1 MHALQTFIKRIFN
14 HVIIETPTTIIH
26 PNEER
31 QIPYLNA
38 PEGSQKHLSGVRNEA
53 KTVLRGP

>member
-1 MHALQTFIKRIFN
+1 MHAFQIFIKRIFN

-38 PEGSQKHLSGVRNEA
+38 SERSQKHFSGVRNEA
-53 KTVLRGP
+53 KTLLRGP